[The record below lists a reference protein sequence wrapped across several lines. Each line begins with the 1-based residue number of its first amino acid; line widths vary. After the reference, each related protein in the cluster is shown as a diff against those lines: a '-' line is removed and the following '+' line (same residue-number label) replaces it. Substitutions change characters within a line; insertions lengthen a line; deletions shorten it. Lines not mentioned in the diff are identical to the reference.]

1 MSLSGIDI
9 VFIIIIVVLA
19 IRCTFKGFIT
29 ELLSMAALLL
39 GIIGAVLFSNKAV
52 PIIEH
57 YLGDTY
63 WNKIIAFLALFL
75 IVFIVVKI
83 FQGLLNKLIEKIHL
97 QKLDKAL
104 GFLLGLLEGILFVS
118 LILFIMQVQPFF
130 DVGNIIQDSI
140 IAGYLAPL
148 LPYVS
153 DLIREKLQ
161 VQNV

>member
-9 VFIIIIVVLA
+9 VFIIIIVILA
-19 IRCTFKGFIT
+19 IRCTFRGFVT

-39 GIIGAVLFSNKAV
+39 GVIGAVLFSSKAV

-63 WNKIIAFLALFL
+63 WNKIIAFLAVFL
-75 IVFIVVKI
+75 IVFIIVKI

-97 QKLDKAL
+97 QKLDRAL
-104 GFLLGLLEGILFVS
+104 GFLLGLLEGVLLVS
-118 LILFIMQVQPFF
+118 LILFVLQVQPFF
-130 DVGNIIQDSI
+130 EVSNLIKESI